1 MALLAAPTIAL
12 AETVAELNAAVHEIE
27 AVKLG
32 GAYRVAEG
40 AYACADK
47 GKLMFVERFA
57 GGDSVDQ
64 STAELIA
71 GRDCESVDPEKVY
84 TRCERGGFV
93 FPYSGGR
100 RLYSGYCVVGTTTPV
115 LYIRDDEVQPVKR

>member
-1 MALLAAPTIAL
+1 MALLSAPTVAF
-12 AETVAELNAAVHEIE
+12 AETEAELKAAVREIE

-32 GAYRVAEG
+32 GTYRVAEG
-40 AYACADK
+40 AYACSDK

-57 GGDSVDQ
+57 GGDSADQ

-71 GRDCESVDPEKVY
+71 GRDCESVDPEKLY

-100 RLYSGYCVVGTTTPV
+100 RLYSGYYVVGTTTPV
-115 LYIRDDEVQPVKR
+115 LYIRDDEATPTKR